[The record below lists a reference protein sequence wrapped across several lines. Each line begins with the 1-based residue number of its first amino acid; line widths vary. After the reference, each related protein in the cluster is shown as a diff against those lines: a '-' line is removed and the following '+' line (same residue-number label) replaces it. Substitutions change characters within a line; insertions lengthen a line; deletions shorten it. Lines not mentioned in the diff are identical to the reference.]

1 MKKRH
6 YLLLSIFL
14 TLSLKTVAQEI
25 QTSQIEAKINALVP
39 SQVQDSTPGLV
50 VGIVKD
56 GKLIFT
62 KGYGL
67 GNMAYNVPND
77 SKMLYNLGS
86 VSKQFL
92 GYAFAMLQSQGKL
105 NLDDSVAMYLND
117 WPTFDHPVTLRHLL
131 THTSGYREAYTMSE
145 LAGRRIDVDRLSRD
159 ECLEVIRNQPKL
171 EFVPG
176 TRHTYNSTTYVVL
189 SEILEKVTDTPADE
203 WIETHIFRPLKMN
216 NTQIESYVGELIT
229 NAAESYS
236 LNSEAEYANE
246 KSNRAIFGAADVYSS
261 IEDLAKW
268 FTVFGSDALGGKE
281 ARNLFLEPF
290 ILKDGTNT
298 NYALGIRT
306 EMHNGLKVYHH
317 IGGHANFLSQLRY
330 YPDYDLG
337 IIVLSNFGR
346 NGWLS
351 ASKIAE
357 LFLSSQMTNSSHKEI
372 KQISIEKN
380 KLQQLE
386 GIYVAKTL
394 NGTLN
399 LSMADE
405 SLSLNGRNLLI
416 PTSDNTFGIRGWN
429 GEINIEHS
437 TDSTLLNLI
446 NGQKETY
453 YRVKK
458 WEGNG
463 ENLKTY
469 EGKYWSDELEIAYNL
484 HLEKGELV
492 IQNRW
497 IERIKLQPIS
507 KDFFQSNTGYYLNFI
522 RNNEGNI
529 KGLSINSERTLDV
542 YFHLIE

>member
-6 YLLLSIFL
+6 YLLLAIL
-14 TLSLKTVAQEI
+14 LIVSLRTVAQEI

-39 SQVQDSTPGLV
+39 SQIKDSTPGLV

-62 KGYGL
+62 KAYGL
-67 GNMAYNVPND
+67 GNMAYNIPND

-92 GYAFAMLQSQGKL
+92 GYAFAMLHTQGKL
-105 NLDDSVAMYLND
+105 DLDDSVTMYLDN
-117 WPTFDHPVTLRHLL
+117 WPTFNHPVTLRHLL

-145 LAGRRIDVDRLSRD
+145 LAGRAIDVDRLSRN

-171 EFVPG
+171 EFIPG

-203 WIETHIFRPLKMN
+203 WIETNIFRPLKMN

-236 LNSEAEYANE
+236 HNPEKGYTNE

-268 FTVFGSDALGGKE
+268 FTVFGSDALAGKE
-281 ARNLFLEPF
+281 VRNLFLEPF
-290 ILKDGTNT
+290 ILEDGTNSE
-298 NYALGIRT
+298 YALGIRT
-306 EMHNGLKVYHH
+306 ETHKGLKVYHH
-317 IGGHANFLSQLRY
+317 TGGHESFISQLRY
-330 YPDYDLG
+330 YPDSDLG
-337 IIVLSNFGR
+337 IIVLTNFGR

-357 LFLSSQMTNSSHKEI
+357 LMLESEMTHSPQKEI
-372 KQISIEKN
+372 KQISIKKN
-380 KLQQLE
+380 KLEQLE
-386 GIYVAKTL
+386 GIYVATTL

-399 LSMADE
+399 LSMVDE
-405 SLSLNGRNLLI
+405 SLALNGRNTLI
-416 PTSDNTFGIRGWN
+416 PTSDNTFRIRGWS
-429 GEINIEHS
+429 GEIEIEHS
-437 TDSTLLNLI
+437 SDSTFLHVI
-446 NGQKETY
+446 DGQKATY
-453 YRVKK
+453 FKVKK
-458 WEGNG
+458 WSEDA
-463 ENLKTY
+463 ESLKLY
-469 EGKYWSDELEIAYNL
+469 EGHYWSNELEIAYNL
-484 HLEKGELV
+484 HFEKGEII

-497 IERIKLQPIS
+497 LGIVKLQPIS
-507 KDFFQSNTGYYLNFI
+507 KDFFQSNKDFYVKFN
-522 RNNEGNI
+522 RNKEGKIDGFNT
-529 KGLSINSERTLDV
+529 NSERTLDV
-542 YFHLIE
+542 FFKRIE